1 MMQEKNWKTYEM
13 TVNGLPQQVR
23 YNEDTVEELFL
34 PFLNELSSLQADAE
48 RRIVA
53 FLAAP
58 PATGKSTLAQFLEHL
73 SKEHP
78 NLTKV
83 RAVGMDGFH
92 YPNDYLETHVAL
104 RDGETIPLKS
114 IKGAPETFDVDGLQ
128 AKLRAVRRAEAKWP
142 IYDRQIHDVVPNAE
156 TVDAK
161 IILIEG
167 NWLLL
172 KDPRWTNIRILADYS
187 VFIKAEPG
195 LLKERLIQ
203 RKVQGGLSREEAEA
217 FYESSDR
224 RNVELALQESGLAD
238 EIWEMQE
245 DGDFVKKEMIL

>member
-1 MMQEKNWKTYEM
+1 MMQKKNWKTYEM
-13 TVNGLPQQVR
+13 TVNGLPQQVK
-23 YNEDTVEELFL
+23 YNEDTVEQMFL
-34 PFLNELSSLQADAE
+34 PFLSELASLHATAE
-48 RRIVA
+48 RKIVA
-53 FLAAP
+53 FIAAP

-73 SKEHP
+73 SKEDP
-78 NLTKV
+78 SLT
-83 RAVGMDGFH
+83 RIQAVGMDGFH

-142 IYDRQIHDVVPNAE
+142 IYDRQIHDVVPNVE

-161 IILIEG
+161 IILVEG

-172 KDPRWTNIRILADYS
+172 KDPHWTNIRILADYS
-187 VFIKAEPG
+187 VFIKAEPE

-217 FYESSDR
+217 FYENSDR
-224 RNVELALQESGLAD
+224 QNVELALQESGMAD
-238 EIWEMQE
+238 EVWEMQE
-245 DGDFVKKEMIL
+245 DGDFVKKEI